1 MILITSF
8 LWSRAQAFRSCSRI
22 SRHGSLS
29 LQRAPYSSTFVLNAV
44 TKGDREFLDEAIE
57 HAKIGLGHTYPNPA
71 VGCVL
76 VNQETNEV
84 IGSGFHPRAGYPHA
98 EVFALLE
105 AAGHVPSGVAAA
117 KSIVNGEDD
126 GTIKKLVDKY
136 ASENGPEELF
146 GETLEFLPVTAYVTL
161 EPCCHHGKTPP
172 CAATLALSKVDK
184 VLVGFRDPNPRV
196 DGGGVKLLEDA
207 GIEVEMAEGGV
218 NTACA
223 NLVTAFVKRIT
234 QQDRDVSTINGG
246 MRSVVRSLAGRMKKA
261 DTLQQVN
268 WGGEKA
274 SDEDNVDELPLGA
287 NWMEQVDSMLW
298 DHELVNLRLSRAVG
312 KKKLAKQL
320 GERIAAE
327 LNAHVV
333 QTVGHTVLLYRPG
346 MPPVLDL
353 EALVEEQKEEQKARQ
368 EAKEQKEEQKARKDD
383 IEE

>member
-1 MILITSF
+1 MVYRKASMILISSF
-8 LWSRAQAFRSCSRI
+8 LWSQAQAFRSFARI
-22 SRHGSLS
+22 SRHGSRS
-29 LQRAPYSSTFVLNAV
+29 LQRVPYSSTLVLNAV
-44 TKGDREFLDEAIE
+44 TKEDRKFLDQAIE

-117 KSIVNGEDD
+117 KSVVNGEDD
-126 GTIKKLVDKY
+126 GTIQKLADKY

-146 GETLEFLPVTAYVTL
+146 GEILELLPVTAYVTL
-161 EPCCHHGKTPP
+161 EPCCHYGRTPP
-172 CAATLALSKVDK
+172 CAAALVLSKVDR
-184 VLVGFRDPNPRV
+184 VVVGFRDPDPRV

-218 NTACA
+218 NAACA
-223 NLVTAFVKRIT
+223 SLVTAFVKHIT
-234 QQDRDVSTINGG
+234 QEDKDLSWINGS
-246 MRSVVRSLAGRMKKA
+246 MRSAVRKLAGSKKA
-261 DTLQQVN
+261 DGTLHQVN
-268 WGGEKA
+268 WGREKA
-274 SDEDNVDELPLGA
+274 ADEDNVDELPLAA
-287 NWMEQVDSMLW
+287 NWMEQVDALLW
-298 DHELVNLRLSRAVG
+298 DHELVNLRLTRAVG
-312 KKKLAKQL
+312 KKKLAKKL

-327 LNAHVV
+327 LNAHVA

-353 EALVEEQKEEQKARQ
+353 EALVEEHRGEPSE
-368 EAKEQKEEQKARKDD
+368 RKDD
-383 IEE
+383 REE

>member
-8 LWSRAQAFRSCSRI
+8 LWSQAQAFRSCSRI
-22 SRHGSLS
+22 SRHGSRS

-44 TKGDREFLDEAIE
+44 TKEDREFLDQAIE
-57 HAKIGLGHTYPNPA
+57 HAKIGLGHTFPNPA

-76 VNQETNEV
+76 VNQETNKV

-117 KSIVNGEDD
+117 KSVVNGEDD
-126 GTIKKLVDKY
+126 GTIQKLADKY

-146 GETLEFLPVTAYVTL
+146 GGTLESFPVTAYVTL
-161 EPCCHHGKTPP
+161 EPCCHYGKTPP
-172 CAATLALSKVDK
+172 CAASLALSKVDR
-184 VLVGFRDPNPRV
+184 VVVGFRDPNPRV

-218 NTACA
+218 NLACA
-223 NLVTAFVKRIT
+223 SLVSAFVKRIT
-234 QQDRDVSTINGG
+234 QEDKDLSSVNGV
-246 MRSVVRSLAGRMKKA
+246 MRSAVRSLAGSKKV
-261 DTLQQVN
+261 DGTLQQVN
-268 WGGEKA
+268 WGGLKA
-274 SDEDNVDELPLGA
+274 ADESDVDELPLPG
-287 NWMEQVDSMLW
+287 NWMEQVDSLLW
-298 DHELVNLRLSRAVG
+298 DHEVVNLKLSRAVG
-312 KKKLAKQL
+312 KKKLAKKL

-327 LNAHVV
+327 LHAHVF
-333 QTVGHTVLLYRPG
+333 QTIGHTVLLYRPS

-353 EALVEEQKEEQKARQ
+353 EALIEEQRGPTDEQRAPKEV
-368 EAKEQKEEQKARKDD
+368 

>member
-1 MILITSF
+1 MVYRKASMILISSF
-8 LWSRAQAFRSCSRI
+8 LCSRAQAFQSCSRI
-22 SRHGSLS
+22 SRHGSIS
-29 LQRAPYSSTFVLNAV
+29 HQRALYSSTFVLNAV
-44 TKGDREFLDEAIE
+44 TKEDREFLDQAIAY
-57 HAKIGLGHTYPNPA
+57 AKVGLGHTYPNPA

-105 AAGHVPSGVAAA
+105 AAGHVTSGVAAA
-117 KSIVNGEDD
+117 KSIVSGEDD
-126 GTIKKLVDKY
+126 GTIRKLADKY
-136 ASENGPEELF
+136 ASGNGPEELF

-161 EPCCHHGKTPP
+161 EPCCHYGKTPP
-172 CAATLALSKVDK
+172 CASTLALSKVDR
-184 VLVGFRDPNPRV
+184 VLVGFRDPNPQV

-223 NLVTAFVKRIT
+223 SLVTAFVKRIT
-234 QQDRDVSTINGG
+234 QKDKDLAGMNGVK
-246 MRSVVRSLAGRMKKA
+246 RSVVRSLAGRMKNA
-261 DTLQQVN
+261 GTLQQVN

-287 NWMEQVDSMLW
+287 NWMEQVDSLLW
-298 DHELVNLRLSRAVG
+298 DHEMVNLRLSRAVG

-327 LNAHVV
+327 LNAHVA

-353 EALVEEQKEEQKARQ
+353 EALVEEQKEEN
-368 EAKEQKEEQKARKDD
+368 KARKDHS
-383 IEE
+383 EE